1 MKNNQY
7 TATPNWFDKVQ
18 QTDDSVSTGNTYV
31 TNFGSIQQQSGLT
44 DLVIE
49 ITGEEDGNGLSPEV
63 SWNKEESKLS
73 FVKTKFLKEGDPVVD
88 ADYVTTIADNPQDV
102 LSNKDFINGLSIN
115 KHRFFE
121 KDGILYLDGNLALT
135 GGLVIYADNP
145 EGGGDPGP
153 GFGGGTILDISVT
166 GEGNV
171 LSDVSLSEDKTI
183 LQFVKT
189 NIEFSGN
196 YVDFTSDQDIS
207 GVKNFTNGIK
217 INGSRIYKENG
228 VIYLEGDLAVTGGI
242 TTFATAGKNISTIM
256 DGIVADEV
264 TITVAEKDGIKQ
276 LQLKEG
282 VGGGLTSAIITGTG
296 NAVTD
301 ASLEDEGKTLNL
313 KKDKT
318 FLIPNDLLGYAK
330 EDWVT
335 NQLQSYV
342 TLNTEQDITA
352 IKNFLE
358 GITIGSS
365 KKKFYEK
372 DGVLYIDSDVAF
384 TGGITTFATDNV
396 SVTTIMDGVAVDG
409 TTITKEGG
417 VLKVIGGGG
426 SSFDSAEMWKL
437 LEADTTEQINRS
449 HLTNA
454 LQGYATTDSVSTL
467 QTEITKKWTQNDA
480 KIKDWDTAFGWGNH
494 AEAGYAH
501 LANEEIFT
509 GLKHFLNGLTVGEG
523 KHKLYEKDGVVY
535 LDGDLAVTGGIT
547 QYALGDTPVST
558 IMDGVVTDGVTITKQ
573 DGKLVVIGGTGSDF
587 NVTAMWAALSAT
599 TNEQINHS
607 HLTTALQGYATEDW
621 VTEKNYAVKA
631 TTLAEYGITDA
642 YTKTETD
649 NKYLLKTSYTAA
661 DVLAKL
667 KTVDGV
673 DSGLDADLL
682 DGTHKSGL
690 FTALT
695 STSATNISITVG
707 GTTKS
712 ITDLYANSA
721 AKLETART
729 IWGQSFDGTKPISG
743 ALTSVTDITGTGT
756 FTGANIKATSSVY
769 VNGIRLYK
777 SADNTLKIEG
787 NLLVTGGI
795 TQYST
800 EESGGGSGGGG
811 IDVDALWEI
820 LGGTGTKQINK
831 SHLTDAL
838 KGYLTSVSLSTIS
851 DLHSSWNA
859 LLKAAPSGYVT
870 RWPTISEVTNKQ
882 SLVVKLNSGTTEGTN
897 MFTYNA
903 TTAKSINITPSA
915 IGAAASSHNHSW
927 ANITSGKPNSLAGYG
942 ITDAYTKTES
952 DGKYPT
958 KTGGGASGTWGINIS
973 GTAAN
978 ANKVDNVSNG
988 NLTSRYWNPTSL
1000 LDDLNNYR
1008 HNSFA
1013 AWHSDS
1019 ANKPYEYGTLFQFSN
1034 QDNPIAGT
1042 NGHWVN
1048 QIAYGTNER
1057 MYVRQ
1062 RINNG
1067 SWTTWRTLAY
1077 ISDTIPQA
1085 ENSNKLQNLTWSDFF
1100 SRRYYYLDYGAQST
1114 SNFYPIFFFPS
1125 DTELDCEIHSDNVS
1139 SADSYNQ
1146 NRIHFQLTAQGWSD
1160 TGVSFRILSRN
1171 NHGDSE
1177 ITIGS
1182 IGYGNKDG
1190 GIAIWVRGG
1199 KRYRLYCNKAPNMKT
1214 SDFTYGSG
1222 EKYTVGPNLW
1232 GGNNESVS
1240 IVWKNDSTRNNGVV
1254 ATVDGNVYS
1263 ATKLQTTRT
1272 IWGQSFNGEN
1282 NVSGSLSDVLSINS
1296 QVNKWLDL
1304 KGSSG
1309 VAFYVNGLIKAV
1321 VRPTGYVGIGTENPS
1336 YLLDVKGDI
1345 KADGWVRTSGNQGWY
1360 AQDWGG
1366 GWYMQDSGWIRVY
1379 GNKNILTDGSIQ
1391 TSRYVVK
1398 NNSTSYFSAFE
1409 SVNNAI
1415 TGTDPDYKW
1424 IWYHA
1429 KGADVQRGFTLWSY
1443 AYGGAANQVASFVAY
1458 GGNLFKVFGNILA
1471 TGGITQYSDKRAKTI
1486 IEQITLPLQSIANSP
1501 VVRFRWNGWKQKDD
1515 GKTHIGGIAQY
1526 VQRILPEAIY
1536 NTDGAFTMDYATT
1549 GYIFA
1554 VNTAKHLLSYETK
1567 TDKKI
1572 RKLEKEIVYLK
1583 KQLKKLG
1590 YEEANIMD
1598 N

>member
-88 ADYVTTIADNPQDV
+88 ADCVTTIADNPQV
-102 LSNKDFINGLSIN
+102 ILSNKDFINGLSIN

-145 EGGGDPGP
+145 ESGGDPDP
-153 GFGGGTILDISVT
+153 GFGGGTILDISIT

-189 NIEFSGN
+189 NLDFSGN

-217 INGSRIYKENG
+217 INGSRIYKDNG
-228 VIYLEGDLAVTGGI
+228 VIYLDGDLAVTGGI

-318 FLIPNDLLGYAK
+318 FLIPNDLLDYAK

-335 NQLQSYV
+335 NQLQNYV

-372 DGVLYIDSDVAF
+372 DGVVYID
-384 TGGITTFATDNV
+384 
-396 SVTTIMDGVAVDG
+396 
-409 TTITKEGG
+409 
-417 VLKVIGGGG
+417 
-426 SSFDSAEMWKL
+426 
-437 LEADTTEQINRS
+437 
-449 HLTNA
+449 
-454 LQGYATTDSVSTL
+454 
-467 QTEITKKWTQNDA
+467 
-480 KIKDWDTAFGWGNH
+480 
-494 AEAGYAH
+494 
-501 LANEEIFT
+501 AN
-509 GLKHFLNGLTVGEG
+509 
-523 KHKLYEKDGVVY
+523 
-535 LDGDLAVTGGIT
+535 LAVTGGIT
-547 QYALGDTPVST
+547 QYAVDPANVSDL
-558 IMDGVVTDGVTITKQ
+558 MDNIRTDGTTICVNPDTKE
-573 DGKLVVIGGTGSDF
+573 LEVIGGIGIDLS
-587 NVTAMWAALSAT
+587 AMWDALSAST
-599 TNEQINHS
+599 SEQINRS
-607 HLTTALQGYATEDW
+607 HLTTALQGYATESWANSNFLGKTDKAVDSDKINGEHNGNLTSRYWNPASLLDDLNNYKHNGFAAWHSGSANTPYGYGTLFQFSNQDNPIAGTNGHW
-621 VTEKNYAVKA
+621 VNQ
-631 TTLAEYGITDA
+631 LAYGTNNRLYVRQRINNTNSWTSWSSVA
-642 YTKTETD
+642 YLTD
-649 NKYLLKTSYTAA
+649 NVA
-661 DVLAKL
+661 
-667 KTVDGV
+667 
-673 DSGLDADLL
+673 
-682 DGTHKSGL
+682 
-690 FTALT
+690 
-695 STSATNISITVG
+695 SAT
-707 GTTKS
+707 
-712 ITDLYANSA
+712 
-721 AKLETART
+721 KLQTPRT
-729 IWGQSFDGTKPISG
+729 IWGQSFDGTKNISG
-743 ALTSVTDITGTGT
+743 AFTSVTDITGTGT
-756 FTGANIKATSSVY
+756 FTGANIKATDSVY

-820 LGGTGTKQINK
+820 LGGTGTQQINK

-952 DGKYPT
+952 DGKYPI

-978 ANKVDNVSNG
+978 A
-988 NLTSRYWNPTSL
+988 
-1000 LDDLNNYR
+1000 
-1008 HNSFA
+1008 
-1013 AWHSDS
+1013 
-1019 ANKPYEYGTLFQFSN
+1019 
-1034 QDNPIAGT
+1034 
-1042 NGHWVN
+1042 
-1048 QIAYGTNER
+1048 
-1057 MYVRQ
+1057 
-1062 RINNG
+1062 
-1067 SWTTWRTLAY
+1067 
-1077 ISDTIPQA
+1077 
-1085 ENSNKLQNLTWSDFF
+1085 NKLQNLTWSDFF

-1125 DTELDCEIHSDNVS
+1125 DIELDCEIHSDNVS
-1139 SADSYNQ
+1139 GTNAYNQ
-1146 NRIHFQLTAQGWSD
+1146 NRIHFQLTAQGWTD
-1160 TGVSFRILSRN
+1160 AGVSFRILSRN
-1171 NHGDSE
+1171 NYTDSE
-1177 ITIGS
+1177 ITIGA
-1182 IGYGNKDG
+1182 IGYGAKDG

-1199 KRYRLYCNKAPNMKT
+1199 KRYKLYCNRAPNMKT

-1232 GGNNESVS
+1232 GGNNETVS

-1263 ATKLQTTRT
+1263 ATKLQNTRT
-1272 IWGQSFNGEN
+1272 IFGQNFNGEQNVNGVITSSISTN
-1282 NVSGSLSDVLSINS
+1282 NLWNCIVKLSDTSLSDGNAIYLGIGHSASAKN
-1296 QVNKWLDL
+1296 N
-1304 KGSSG
+1304 
-1309 VAFYVNGLIKAV
+1309 
-1321 VRPTGYVGIGTENPS
+1321 GYVGFCYYGSGDNRNILTFGLNGVNKVLNINGAGNIGIGTITPS
-1336 YLLDVKGDI
+1336 YKLDVKGDI

-1366 GWYMQDSGWIRVY
+1366 GWYMQDSNWIRAFNDKSVYTNGAMQAGKLVTTSSGIDITY
-1379 GNKNILTDGSIQ
+1379 GNNNEFIRVGYNESDGDFVTFKVPGNNNQSKWMKLSSSKGLYISGILEATWDINGRSFEANYGSNSGELNTNLSSFYDKATPVIPHDGYRYLLGWQDNCPQGYTTGYAIGSYRTNINWGSMLFEVCNYEGSRSRLTQ
-1391 TSRYVVK
+1391 M
-1398 NNSTSYFSAFE
+1398 E
-1409 SVNNAI
+1409 L
-1415 TGTDPDYKW
+1415 
-1424 IWYHA
+1424 
-1429 KGADVQRGFTLWSY
+1429 RGKDNTLWLS
-1443 AYGGAANQVASFVAY
+1443 
-1458 GGNLFKVFGNILA
+1458 GNILA
-1471 TGGITQYSDKRAKTI
+1471 IGGITQYSDQRAKTI
-1486 IEQITLPLQSIANSP
+1486 IEQITLSLQSIANSP

-1526 VQRILPEAIY
+1526 VQNVLPEVIY
-1536 NTDGAFTMDYATT
+1536 NSDDVLTMDYATT

-1554 VNTAKHLLSYETK
+1554 VNTAKHLLDYETK
-1567 TDKKI
+1567 TDKEIK
-1572 RKLEKEIVYLK
+1572 KLKKRIKYLE